1 MLFSLPN
8 NTECVL
14 KTFVGRTQNSGHDDV
29 PAVTFR
35 LKLASVPNA
44 LLDLF
49 SPTIRHTVYRAV
61 EGQDQLPG
69 MEDTTPILQSKDLTE
84 WAPDTCLEG
93 WRVIVARGISDDS
106 GLQMG
111 SCKVDDFRF
120 SFFDGGHMDVDFRIS
135 TADVDEAGAGMLWG
149 RQKRKVFVMITA
161 PEAQASSGTV
171 IDGTKGHPGLAASKE
186 AAAASQGDLLA
197 DGAAGDAAA
206 AGDATAEFERQH
218 GNGERHAGDFG
229 AADDASDD
237 TGAPGAGDSDD
248 AGTAER
254 GENWPFPQGDG
265 AEADAAASDEP
276 QWPAGTDA
284 GAGDA
289 AEFEAGAKAALEKA
303 GVAPRG
309 RRGRKTAGAME

>member
-14 KTFVGRTQNSGHDDV
+14 TTFVGRTQKSGPDDV

-35 LKLASVPNA
+35 LKMASVSNM

-49 SPTIRHTVYRAV
+49 SKTIRHTVYRAV
-61 EGQDQLPG
+61 EGQEQLPG

-84 WAPDTCLEG
+84 WSPDTCLEG
-93 WRVIVARGISDDS
+93 WTVIVARGIGDDS
-106 GLQMG
+106 ALQMG

-161 PEAQASSGTV
+161 PEAPTAKPA
-171 IDGTKGHPGLAASKE
+171 IDGSVEAFKKDHPEFADGVNPDAGDLFAQQHGGEAGAGDDAASD
-186 AAAASQGDLLA
+186 Q
-197 DGAAGDAAA
+197 
-206 AGDATAEFERQH
+206 
-218 GNGERHAGDFG
+218 HAGDFG
-229 AADDASDD
+229 TADDA
-237 TGAPGAGDSDD
+237 APGTGSSDD
-248 AGTAER
+248 APFGEPQR
-254 GENWPFPQGDG
+254 GEAWPFPQGDG
-265 AEADAAASDEP
+265 AADSE
-276 QWPAGTDA
+276 GGETDQA
-284 GAGDA
+284 GAA

-309 RRGRKTAGAME
+309 RRGRKTSAAVE